1 VSDRP
6 DVDVVSLGGGRFD
19 VVEGLRHRP
28 AFAVR
33 TGTDT
38 WVHLDGRVH
47 VVSARPSASDR
58 RARPHGTLDDE
69 VALSAPMPAT
79 VVSVNVAVGQQV
91 SRGDALITLEAMK
104 MELAVRAPR
113 DGTIKRINCK
123 PGELVQPGIRL
134 IEIQ

>member
-1 VSDRP
+1 MSDRP

-28 AFAVR
+28 AYAVR

-47 VVSARPSASDR
+47 VVSARPSPAAGR
-58 RARPHGTLDDE
+58 GRPHGTLDDDA
-69 VALSAPMPAT
+69 ALSAPMPAT
-79 VVSVNVAVGQQV
+79 VVSVNVEVGQQV

-104 MELAVRAPR
+104 MELAIRAPR
-113 DGTIKRINCK
+113 DGSILRINCK

-134 IEIQ
+134 IDFQ